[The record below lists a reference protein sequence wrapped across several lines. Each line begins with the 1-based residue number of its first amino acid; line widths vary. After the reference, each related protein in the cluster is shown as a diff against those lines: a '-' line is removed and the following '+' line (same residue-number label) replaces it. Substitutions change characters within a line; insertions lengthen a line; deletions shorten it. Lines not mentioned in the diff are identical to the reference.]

1 MSPVTS
7 AVSSPYEVICP
18 RQRMSCFNPQTT
30 AVQTERCH
38 TATWWTL
45 TPGHFS
51 TPRPLSVGVFLE
63 CHLPPNCNNIV
74 EQRLFTN
81 HQEDGTN
88 FHHFLLSRLSVSL
101 LRPFQFELLICSRQ
115 QAATSWFWQ
124 QLWILCSTQ
133 VVVSRGKM
141 KFLWNHLFP
150 KSLNYI
156 FIIAAWAWQ

>member
-1 MSPVTS
+1 MISFL
-7 AVSSPYEVICP
+7 
-18 RQRMSCFNPQTT
+18 R
-30 AVQTERCH
+30 VQKSVKQISDETVGRILIWMYVYLCQVCKCVWVH
-38 TATWWTL
+38 
-45 TPGHFS
+45 S
-51 TPRPLSVGVFLE
+51 RPLFYPQSVGVFLE

-101 LRPFQFELLICSRQ
+101 WRLFQFELLIRSRQ

-133 VVVSRGKM
+133 VVVSRGIM

-150 KSLNYI
+150 RSLNYI
-156 FIIAAWAWQ
+156 FIIAAWTWQ